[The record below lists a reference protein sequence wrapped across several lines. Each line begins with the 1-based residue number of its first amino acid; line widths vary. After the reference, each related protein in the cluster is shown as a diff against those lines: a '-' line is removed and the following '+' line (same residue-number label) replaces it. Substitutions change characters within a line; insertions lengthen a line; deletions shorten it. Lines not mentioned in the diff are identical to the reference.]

1 MFLHYYI
8 ISQDLI
14 VLLVIKNKIMGLK
27 NKVVSL
33 RLAQKMKTLGFKQ
46 DSLFSWVQNHDGKTV
61 VFNYSGRDFV
71 CSAYLAEEV
80 GKILPD
86 YTSSL
91 GNLEISKCDTD
102 HISMKKHK
110 KGWWNVSYWSWKN
123 AYTNR
128 HNDIYLKQENKHL
141 QQAKTMA
148 NTLAKMA
155 IYLKENK
162 LI

>member
-1 MFLHYYI
+1 
-8 ISQDLI
+8 
-14 VLLVIKNKIMGLK
+14 
-27 NKVVSL
+27 
-33 RLAQKMKTLGFKQ
+33 
-46 DSLFSWVQNHDGKTV
+46 
-61 VFNYSGRDFV
+61 
-71 CSAYLAEEV
+71 
-80 GKILPD
+80 
-86 YTSSL
+86 
-91 GNLEISKCDTD
+91 
-102 HISMKKHK
+102 MKKHK

-155 IYLKENK
+155 IYLKENN